1 MQDFFKILLIVLI
14 IAIVSLIAVIIVL
27 NILHKNNIKKMYL
40 EIEKLFEALVDKN
53 NPDEFNFLKV
63 YNAKYDYVF
72 DTPAYKYYIKVVPN
86 LANEEIC
93 VNNSVKWQ
101 LRKSFNDE
109 SMRFVE
115 NIEGLMRMDEEN
127 ERNAKRLYIVYPN
140 ARTLLKYINECEMVF
155 IHPDT
160 DVYGTNI
167 ISYVAL
173 KENPGILKIKKEI

>member
-1 MQDFFKILLIVLI
+1 
-14 IAIVSLIAVIIVL
+14 
-27 NILHKNNIKKMYL
+27 
-40 EIEKLFEALVDKN
+40 
-53 NPDEFNFLKV
+53 
-63 YNAKYDYVF
+63 
-72 DTPAYKYYIKVVPN
+72 
-86 LANEEIC
+86 
-93 VNNSVKWQ
+93 
-101 LRKSFNDE
+101 
-109 SMRFVE
+109 MRFVE

>member
-1 MQDFFKILLIVLI
+1 MPDFFKILLIVII
-14 IAIVSLIAVIIVL
+14 IAIISLIAVIIIL

-40 EIEKLFEALVDKN
+40 EIENLLEGLIDQDN
-53 NPDEFNFLKV
+53 IEDYNFLKL
-63 YNAKYDYVF
+63 YNNKYDYVF

-86 LANEEIC
+86 LSNEEIC

-127 ERNAKRLYIVYPN
+127 EKNTKRIYIVYPN
-140 ARTLLKYINECEMVF
+140 ARTLLKYINECEMIF

-173 KENPGILKIKKEI
+173 KENPGILKIKREI